1 MATEQQ
7 TRVKREFYKDADGFD
22 AIDKRPDEVADYQLD
37 FSSNLD
43 SGDTISTDT
52 WTVPSGI
59 TEDNNTNTTTTATVW
74 LSGGTAGAKY
84 LIQCQ
89 VVTVQGRT
97 KDRQFRVYVME

>member
-7 TRVKREFYKDADGFD
+7 TRITREFYKDADGYD

-52 WTVPSGI
+52 WTVPTGI
-59 TEDNNTNTTTTATVW
+59 TEDSNSNDTTTATVW
-74 LSGGTAGAKY
+74 LSGGTAGQKY

-89 VVTVQGRT
+89 VVTAQGRT
-97 KDRQFRVYVME
+97 KDRQFRVYVKN